1 MGHVSC
7 NTAADIDNSEVEV
20 SSPMGHVSCN
30 CGILRKSGRLY
41 VSSPMGHVS
50 CNTVKSN
57 FNCHHSC
64 FVPYGA
70 CELQRERFCKLIM
83 YRMFRPLWGM

>member
-30 CGILRKSGRLY
+30 LYEYNIKRCYY

-50 CNTVKSN
+50 CNKMPSKTEKEVD
-57 FNCHHSC
+57 
-64 FVPYGA
+64 
-70 CELQRERFCKLIM
+70 L
-83 YRMFRPLWGM
+83 FRPLWGM